1 MNFSLQLLLVAALFT
16 VLILVIITFSNQKI
30 LVRTLLVLSL
40 LFLAGSAFLLFTEY
54 SAFQNREVRNGAIEI
69 IDWQD
74 LPEYEIIKNELTAFR
89 HFQEFRNAL
98 NGYEFFLLDV
108 AQQGN
113 DPKSY
118 PNTLREEII
127 AQLQNQ
133 EYEPAYWKKIFAI
146 AFDFEPMVDEFES
159 ANYWAV
165 FSIPFGFQYQK
176 EEEDFEDLAIPE
188 NYSKFERESQLIYIA
203 LQAQSFDRT
212 PERVSY
218 FWDQNKVYFYT
229 FFSNAR
235 YEKLCKQLIDDL
247 ILVYEEIVHIP
258 LYKEFYTKYDVSDEE
273 FLDFPSKKFTKKF
286 EYSWPFSFWDRRF
299 KEQNEKETI
308 RILKEIQNHYKD

>member
-1 MNFSLQLLLVAALFT
+1 MNFSLQLLLVTALFT
-16 VLILVIITFSNQKI
+16 VLIIVVMAFSSQKI
-30 LVRTLLVLSL
+30 LVRTFLVLSL

-54 SAFQNREVRNGAIEI
+54 TAFQKREVRNGAIEI
-69 IDWQD
+69 MDWQD

-98 NGYEFFLLDV
+98 NGYEMFLLDV
-108 AQQGN
+108 ALQRN

-118 PNTLREEII
+118 PITLRDEFI

-146 AFDFEPMVDEFES
+146 AFDFEPKVEEFER
-159 ANYWAV
+159 ANYSAV
-165 FSIPFGFQYQK
+165 FSIPFGFQDQE
-176 EEEDFEDLAIPE
+176 EEEDFEDLTNPE
-188 NYSKFERESQLIYIA
+188 NYSNFERESQLMYIA

-212 PERVSY
+212 PEGVSY
-218 FWDQNKVYFYT
+218 FWDQNNVYFYT

-235 YEKLCKQLIDDL
+235 YEKLCKELIDDL
-247 ILVYEEIVHIP
+247 ILVYEEIVHTP
-258 LYKEFYTKYDVSDEE
+258 LHQEFYTKYDVSDEE
-273 FLDFPSKKFTKKF
+273 FMDFPSKKFTRKF

-299 KEQNEKETI
+299 REQNEKETI

>member
-1 MNFSLQLLLVAALFT
+1 MNFSLQLLLVAAVFT
-16 VLILVIITFSNQKI
+16 VLVIVVMAFSNQKT
-30 LVRTLLVLSL
+30 LVRTFQVLSL

-54 SAFQNREVRNGAIEI
+54 TAFQKREVRNGAIEI

-74 LPEYEIIKNELTAFR
+74 LPEYENIKNELISFR
-89 HFQEFRNAL
+89 HFQEYRNAL

-118 PNTLREEII
+118 PNTLRDDII

-133 EYEPAYWKKIFAI
+133 EYEAVYWKKIFAI
-146 AFDFEPMVDEFES
+146 AFDFEPKLEEFER
-159 ANYWAV
+159 ANYSAV
-165 FSIPFGFQYQK
+165 FSIPFGFEYQD
-176 EEEDFEDLAIPE
+176 EEEDFGDLANPE
-188 NYSKFERESQLIYIA
+188 NYSNFERESQLIYIA
-203 LQAQSFDRT
+203 LKARTFDRT
-212 PERVSY
+212 SESVSY

-247 ILVYEEIVHIP
+247 ILVYEEIVHTP
-258 LYKEFYTKYDVSDEE
+258 LHKEFYTKYDVSDEE
-273 FLDFPSKKFTKKF
+273 FMDFPSKKFTRKF
-286 EYSWPFSFWDRRF
+286 EYSWPFSFWARRF
-299 KEQNEKETI
+299 MEQNDKQI
-308 RILKEIQNHYKD
+308 IQILKEIQNHYKD

>member
-16 VLILVIITFSNQKI
+16 VLIILVMAFSNQKI
-30 LVRTLLVLSL
+30 LVRTFLILSL

-54 SAFQNREVRNGAIEI
+54 TAFQKREVRNGAIEI
-69 IDWQD
+69 MDWQD

-98 NGYEFFLLDV
+98 NGYEMFLLDV
-108 AQQGN
+108 ALQRN

-118 PNTLREEII
+118 PITLRDEFI

-146 AFDFEPMVDEFES
+146 AFDFEPKVEEFER
-159 ANYWAV
+159 ANYSAV
-165 FSIPFGFQYQK
+165 FSIPFGFQDQE
-176 EEEDFEDLAIPE
+176 EEEDFEDLTNPE
-188 NYSKFERESQLIYIA
+188 NYSNFERESQLIYIA
-203 LQAQSFDRT
+203 LKAQSFDRT
-212 PERVSY
+212 PEGVSN

-235 YEKLCKQLIDDL
+235 YEKLCKELIDDL
-247 ILVYEEIVHIP
+247 ILVYEEIVHTP
-258 LYKEFYTKYDVSDEE
+258 LHKKFYTKYDVSDEE
-273 FLDFPSKKFTKKF
+273 FMDFPSKKFTRKF

-299 KEQNEKETI
+299 REQNEKETI